1 MSKRKRNFAGII
13 LPLMCVSLLLGCGEI
28 APPAP
33 SPTAA
38 PAELV
43 AEPSPEPTPTPAPT
57 PTPTPAPT
65 PEPTPTPPSYTG
77 PDLPERERADDEFF
91 ADALFV
97 GNSLV
102 HGLWGYGGIN
112 SATYCAATSASVV
125 NLDRVKNEAFWGDR
139 AYAATISYGVT
150 QGSFGKIYVLLGI
163 NEIGFETEDFI
174 ALYSN
179 VLDMLSAA
187 HPDAE
192 IYIMG
197 LTPITEKKNAGGYP
211 FTMERVLSYNEAL
224 CALAKEREYWYV
236 DLVELFADE
245 SGFMPAEI
253 STDGIHL
260 VQEEYARWGE
270 YLRTHYADSD

>member
-1 MSKRKRNFAGII
+1 MLKIKKRALCIALAII
-13 LPLMCVSLLLGCGEI
+13 CVLSLCACG
-28 APPAP
+28 AVPASPAP
-33 SPTAA
+33 EALSATPT
-38 PAELV
+38 
-43 AEPSPEPTPTPAPT
+43 PTPTPAPT
-57 PTPTPAPT
+57 PTPTPSPS
-65 PEPTPTPPSYTG
+65 PTPTPLPEYTG
-77 PDLPERERADDEFF
+77 PDLAERERMDDEFF

-97 GNSLV
+97 GNSLI

-139 AYAATISYGVT
+139 SYATTISYGIT
-150 QGSFGKIYVLLGI
+150 QGSYSKIYLLLGI
-163 NEIGFETEDFI
+163 NEIGFETVDFI

-179 VLDMLSAA
+179 VLNMLTAA
-187 HPDAE
+187 HPDAD

-224 CALAKEREYWYV
+224 RALAAERECWYV

-260 VQEEYARWGE
+260 IQEEYARWGE
-270 YLRTHYADSD
+270 YLRTHYADSQKND

>member
-1 MSKRKRNFAGII
+1 MALAIACA
-13 LPLMCVSLLLGCGEI
+13 LSLCACGNI
-28 APPAP
+28 
-33 SPTAA
+33 
-38 PAELV
+38 PAEEN
-43 AEPSPEPTPTPAPT
+43 APEMLAAQNTPELTPT
-57 PTPTPAPT
+57 PTPTPTPEPT
-65 PEPTPTPPSYTG
+65 PEPTPTPTPEPEYTG
-77 PDLPERERADDEFF
+77 PDLTERERMDDEFF

-97 GNSLV
+97 GNSLI

-139 AYAATISYGVT
+139 AYATTISYGIT
-150 QGSFGKIYVLLGI
+150 QGSYSKIYLLLGI

-224 CALAKEREYWYV
+224 RALAAEREYWYV
-236 DLVELFADE
+236 DLVGLFADE
-245 SGFMPAEI
+245 GGFMPAEI

-260 VQEEYARWGE
+260 IQEEYARWGE
-270 YLRTHYADSD
+270 YLRTHYADSKKAD

>member
-43 AEPSPEPTPTPAPT
+43 AEPSPEPTPAPT

-77 PDLPERERADDEFF
+77 PELPERERMDDEFF

-139 AYAATISYGVT
+139 AYATTISYGVT

-224 CALAKEREYWYV
+224 RALAKEREYWYV